1 MSASEHAEDHDIL
14 HAQKIEEFTAKIK
27 DMGKDELEEELETLK
42 EDLVDVE
49 DEKRLMIGQ
58 TGVHINAVTIQA
70 YRESFDREIAL
81 IQEKISLVKEAL
93 SS

>member
-1 MSASEHAEDHDIL
+1 MSASEHTEDYDVL
-14 HAQKIEEFTAKIK
+14 HAQKIKEFTAKIK
-27 DMGKDELEEELETLK
+27 DMGKDELEEELEKLK

-81 IQEKISLVKEAL
+81 IQEKMGLVKEAL
-93 SS
+93 GS